1 MNDTDTELDLFSFL
15 QPEQPEAANP
25 PAAPTAAAEEPK
37 ASEAENPPA
46 TPAAQPRKTER
57 KLSHAELQQLTLGFL
72 ASLHPD
78 AVALQVPAR
87 FRKYQVTAAGFWR
100 GDGRNYRNVERT
112 AVVVLYER
120 FEHCFSDCADR
131 DARLEAI
138 HALRAEKELLEAE
151 IRRTEPE
158 LGATD
163 DLFSE
168 FRRWDYASSRNPRYR
183 KLSRQLEKLRHA
195 LHQGSRLEHIRQT
208 GVADLCYLA
217 VPEGLVAPDEIAAG
231 WGLVYLGQDR
241 SFRLAREAEMQ
252 TITTQ
257 EGRRI
262 LAQNIAV
269 SASAAVLFAAGI
281 DRSRNGGV
289 AYRRPPRRK
298 ARLGRPASSAPDGA
312 GC

>member
-1 MNDTDTELDLFSFL
+1 MNDSETELDLFSFL
-15 QPEQPEAANP
+15 QPEVPES
-25 PAAPTAAAEEPK
+25 PAPELPV
-37 ASEAENPPA
+37 AENPPEV
-46 TPAAQPRKTER
+46 PDLPVAAPRAGR
-57 KLSHAELQQLTLGFL
+57 KLSHAELQQITLGFL
-72 ASLHPD
+72 ASLNPD

-100 GDGRNYRNVERT
+100 GEGRGYRNVEKT

-138 HALRAEKELLEAE
+138 HALRAEKEELEAE

-158 LGATD
+158 LGSTD

-168 FRRWDYASSRNPRYR
+168 FRQWDYGSCRNSRYR

-195 LHQGSRLEHIRQT
+195 LHQGSRLEHIRRT

-252 TITTQ
+252 TITTP
-257 EGRRI
+257 EGRRC

-269 SASAAVLFAAGI
+269 A
-281 DRSRNGGV
+281 
-289 AYRRPPRRK
+289 
-298 ARLGRPASSAPDGA
+298 ASSAVKPTST
-312 GC
+312 